1 MRRKLYRTAFSLA
14 VVIGVVLVARWTIRT
29 AVTRAYRAEGAFS
42 AAEVP
47 VAPAP
52 KVWSLAQ
59 IVPKELHVNIAGLA
73 VGRHAER
80 LGMPY
85 ALAVDVADEKARS
98 AGWERLDNE
107 NAITLRN
114 LSGMERIYR
123 TPGGS
128 IVLREVRAVVGN
140 DSIMEDFTMP
150 VEMVQDC
157 SEQTTPDVLARRSA
171 AKVKALM
178 PPVLRDVIAGSPM
191 LTELIE
197 RGGGAALIVRC
208 ASDMPADATTRAI
221 ESAARKAGWAETR
234 YVSPPGVK
242 IPAAAP
248 GAAGVPLASWTK
260 RNLSFHFEVVPRGN
274 GGGCDV
280 NYRFADDES
289 FIPTKGKADED

>member
-107 NAITLRN
+107 NAITLKN

-178 PPVLRDVIAGSPM
+178 PPVLRDVITGSPM

-242 IPAAAP
+242 IPAAAS
-248 GAAGVPLASWTK
+248 GAAGAPPASWAK
-260 RNLSFHFEVVPRGN
+260 RNLSFHYEVVPRSN

-280 NYRFADDES
+280 NYRFTDDES

>member
-1 MRRKLYRTAFSLA
+1 MAFSLA
-14 VVIGVVLVARWTIRT
+14 VVIGVVLVARWTIRS
-29 AVTRAYRAEGAFS
+29 AVTRAYRAEGTFG

-242 IPAAAP
+242 MPAAAS
-248 GAAGVPLASWTK
+248 GAAGVPLASWAK